1 MIFLISLSKTSQ
13 FCLATC
19 PPHPSWHDAG
29 ATQQVGPAEQV
40 KLLGLAGALTG
51 PPILVY
57 QRLSWSVDCSWGNS
71 SRIKSLF
78 CGNHTQ
84 AQTNAD
90 SLLAEPDSP
99 VQIPSLWQG
108 KVWVPFPLI
117 VFYKLRFHSLY
128 CYFHLSIWLR
138 REETRCC
145 VTNHSYLQSV
155 GILIN
160 CTGDHFLITDP
171 AITYARASLRAW
183 DVLLKIVDLF
193 ICLN

>member
-1 MIFLISLSKTSQ
+1 MFLLICLSKSSWFCPATS
-13 FCLATC
+13 
-19 PPHPSWHDAG
+19 PPHLSGCDEDALH
-29 ATQQVGPAEQV
+29 VGPAEQV
-40 KLLGLAGALTG
+40 KLLDLTGTPRGLAT
-51 PPILVY
+51 LVS
-57 QRLSWSVDCSWGNS
+57 QRLSWRVGCSWGNNFGF
-71 SRIKSLF
+71 KSLF
-78 CGNHTQ
+78 CGNRTR
-84 AQTNAD
+84 AQTNAE
-90 SLLAEPDSP
+90 SLLAQPDSP

-108 KVWVPFPLI
+108 KVRVPFPLI
-117 VFYKLRFHSLY
+117 VFYKLRFLSLY

-183 DVLLKIVDLF
+183 DVLLKTVDLF